1 MSKVIISADSTCD
14 LSPELVE
21 RYAVHVIPLH
31 VMLGENAYFDGVD
44 VNAADIYAYYDEYKA
59 LPTTAAINIDEYTAF
74 FKELLA
80 EGDSVVHICTGS
92 AISSCCQNARIAAE
106 EVGDVCVVDSLNL
119 STGMGLQVIAAAE
132 KAQAG
137 MTAAQIAAEVE
148 ALRPHCH
155 ASFILDTLEYL
166 YKGGR
171 CSALAM
177 FGANVLKLRPAIQ
190 VDPAT
195 GAMGVGKKH
204 RGTLERAM
212 EEYIRDE
219 LTGKEFL
226 TDHVFFTHSGLTP
239 ERVALGVEL
248 VKKYGKFKEIHITQA
263 GSTISSHC
271 GPNCLGVLYFTKPGT

>member
-14 LSPELVE
+14 LSPELIE
-21 RYAVHVIPLH
+21 RYQIHTIPLH
-31 VMLGENAYFDGVD
+31 VTLGDNTFFDGVD
-44 VNAADIYAYYDEYKA
+44 VKAEDIYAYYDQNKA
-59 LPTTAAINIDEYTAF
+59 LPTTSAINLDEYEQF
-74 FKELLA
+74 FKGLLA

-106 EVGDVCVVDSLNL
+106 EVGNVYVVDSLSL
-119 STGMGLQVIAAAE
+119 STGIGLQVIAAAE
-132 KAQAG
+132 KAAAG
-137 MTAAQIAAEVE
+137 MAASQIAAEVE

-155 ASFILDTLEYL
+155 ASFFLDTLEYL
-166 YKGGR
+166 HKGGR

-190 VDPAT
+190 VDPQT

-204 RGTLERAM
+204 RGTYERVM

-219 LTGKEFL
+219 LENKDNL
-226 TDHVFFTHSGLTP
+226 VLDHVFVTHSGLSP
-239 ERVALGVEL
+239 ELEAKAVEL
-248 VKKYGKFKEIHITQA
+248 VKKYANFKEIHITRA

-271 GPNCLGVLYFTKPGT
+271 GPNCMGVLYFTKP

>member
-14 LSPELVE
+14 LPQELVA
-21 RYAVHVIPLH
+21 RYDVHVIPLH
-31 VMLGENAYFDGVD
+31 VRLGEDSYRDGVD
-44 VNAADIYAYYDEYKA
+44 VDASKIYAYYDEYKA
-59 LPTTAAINIDEYTAF
+59 LPTTAALNIDEYTEHF
-74 FKELLA
+74 QSLLT

-92 AISSCCQNARIAAE
+92 AISSCCQNARIAAD
-106 EVGDVCVVDSLNL
+106 EVGNVYVVDSLNL
-119 STGMGLQVIAAAE
+119 STGIGLQVIAAAE
-132 KAQAG
+132 KAAAG
-137 MTAAQIAAEVE
+137 MAASQIAAEVE

-190 VDPAT
+190 VDPQT
-195 GAMGVGKKH
+195 GKMGVGKKH

-226 TDHVFFTHSGLTP
+226 TDHVFFTHSGLSP
-239 ERVALGVEL
+239 ERVELGVEL
-248 VKKYGKFKEIHITQA
+248 VKKYGKFKEIHIAQA

-271 GPNCLGVLYFTKPGT
+271 GPNCLGVLYFTKP

>member
-21 RYAVHVIPLH
+21 RYGVHVIPLH
-31 VMLGENAYFDGVD
+31 VTLGDNTYFDGVD
-44 VNAADIYAYYDEYKA
+44 MNAEDIYTYYDENKA
-59 LPTTAAINIDEYTAF
+59 LPTTSAINIDEYTEF
-74 FKELLA
+74 FKSLLA
-80 EGDSVVHICTGS
+80 DGDSVVHICTGS

-106 EVGDVCVVDSLNL
+106 DVGNVFVVDSLSL
-119 STGMGLQVIAAAE
+119 STGIGLLVLAAAE

-137 MTAAQIAAEVE
+137 MSAAQIAAEVE

-155 ASFILDTLEYL
+155 ASFFLDTLEYL

-177 FGANVLKLRPAIQ
+177 FGANVLKLRPAIH
-190 VDPAT
+190 VDPST

-204 RGTLERAM
+204 RGTYERVM

-219 LTGKEFL
+219 LSGKDNL
-226 TDHVFFTHSGLTP
+226 MTDYAFVTHSGVSP
-239 ERVALGVEL
+239 EREAQAVEL
-248 VKKYGKFKEIHITQA
+248 AKKYGKFKEIYVTHA
-263 GSTISSHC
+263 GSTICSHC
-271 GPNCLGVLYFTKPGT
+271 GPNCLGVLYFTKP